1 MLDLWEIKHAGWW
14 RLMEDSRVLKNVQ
27 VYVFFLS
34 YCLSVFLSFLS
45 FNFYWSF
52 FHYFFCLS
60 VFICL
65 FLFFFLSF
73 LSFSFIHFI
82 QSFFVFLNL
91 FLNVN
96 SALFK
101 PTTKL
106 DIKYLDSTT
115 NLPDFSKS
123 TGLTVTLTGRIV
135 SALHS
140 LPNLAKSS
148 ERWSRLLMAEM

>member
-1 MLDLWEIKHAGWW
+1 MSK
-14 RLMEDSRVLKNVQ
+14 SRFSFFLTVCLS
-27 VYVFFLS
+27 FFLS
-34 YCLSVFLSFLS
+34 FIFIQFLLVF
-45 FNFYWSF
+45 F

-60 VFICL
+60 VSVCL
-65 FLFFFLSF
+65 FLFFFLSS

-82 QSFFVFLNL
+82 QSFFIFLNL

-96 SALFK
+96 IALFK

-115 NLPDFSKS
+115 NLPDFLKS

-148 ERWSRLLMAEM
+148 ER

>member
-1 MLDLWEIKHAGWW
+1 MSK
-14 RLMEDSRVLKNVQ
+14 SRFSFLLTVCLSFFFFPLFSFS
-27 VYVFFLS
+27 FFLS
-34 YCLSVFLSFLS
+34 IFSL
-45 FNFYWSF
+45 
-52 FHYFFCLS
+52 FFCLS
-60 VFICL
+60 VSICL
-65 FLFFFLSF
+65 SLFFFLSF

-101 PTTKL
+101 PITKL

-135 SALHS
+135 SALHR

-148 ERWSRLLMAEM
+148 ER